1 MDNYRTEIN
10 IPVSRD
16 SRTFEQRRKDMLN
29 NLERS
34 YSKHSR
40 TDVHKQH
47 SGTES
52 STVPLSDRHL
62 DDWDDE
68 VNRWISDTRSKWS
81 EDMKRMRQSM
91 FALEQKS
98 NHHTPVDDFDLDH
111 WGNFEP
117 IHSLDDPS
125 TMMEQME
132 RRMESLRQKMGTMS
146 NFGTPH
152 FSGPNSSTM
161 QTSSSRVVSSTSH
174 SAGSDPKNMVTK
186 SNVVESTQ
194 HKRIVDGETI
204 TSSSH
209 SSSSSNTAGAGPTG
223 IKNNVVHMPET
234 LLSQT
239 SVPSGMMDF
248 LKDAYELG
256 DDGKVHFKVR
266 FDAKD
271 FAPEDIEVTT
281 VDNHLRVH
289 AKKSIKSGN
298 TTTVREFHRSVDLPR
313 SIDHEHFQCHLTE
326 DGVLILDAPVK
337 APDYKT
343 ITFQE
348 DRQLGIRPKAE
359 SEVKATLNSSS
370 KTPVCLTVTGRSGPT
385 IMKDGIN
392 GRKLHLEV
400 TVDPVY
406 KADELCVRM
415 DSNCIVITGCQ
426 KKTEGSSTSTAEF
439 TQSYEIPETVDPF
452 SVTAQ
457 LIGTTLV
464 VEAPLLCTV

>member
-1 MDNYRTEIN
+1 MDSYRTEIN

-40 TDVHKQH
+40 TDIHKH
-47 SGTES
+47 SGSES
-52 STVPLSDRHL
+52 TAPLSDSGIGGSHRHL
-62 DDWDDE
+62 SEWDDE

-91 FALEQKS
+91 FALE
-98 NHHTPVDDFDLDH
+98 PVDDFDLDH
-111 WGNFEP
+111 WGNFDS
-117 IHSLDDPS
+117 INSLDNPS
-125 TMMEQME
+125 AMMEQME

-146 NFGTPH
+146 NFGSSH
-152 FSGPNSSTM
+152 FSGPNSSSM
-161 QTSSSRVVSSTSH
+161 QTSSSRVVKSTSH
-174 SAGSDPKNMVTK
+174 STGSDPKNMVTK

-194 HKRIVDGETI
+194 HTRTVDGET
-204 TSSSH
+204 TSTSSH
-209 SSSSSNTAGAGPTG
+209 SASSSNIAGLPESKSNIIGPPG
-223 IKNNVVHMPET
+223 T
-234 LLSQT
+234 LLPQT
-239 SVPSGMMDF
+239 SALCGTMDF

-298 TTTVREFHRSVDLPR
+298 STTVREFRRSVDLPR

-337 APDYKT
+337 APDYQT
-343 ITFQE
+343 ITFQD
-348 DRQLGIRPKAE
+348 DRQLGIRPRAE
-359 SEVKATLNSSS
+359 SEIKATPNSN

-400 TVDPVY
+400 TIDPIY
-406 KADELCVRM
+406 KADELCVVKR
-415 DSNCIVITGCQ
+415 
-426 KKTEGSSTSTAEF
+426 KLKHH
-439 TQSYEIPETVDPF
+439 
-452 SVTAQ
+452 Q
-457 LIGTTLV
+457 LLQLNSLSHMRSLRQWIHSLS
-464 VEAPLLCTV
+464 LLN

>member
-10 IPVSRD
+10 IPISRD
-16 SRTFEQRRKDMLN
+16 KRTFEQRRKDMLS

-40 TDVHKQH
+40 TDIHKN
-47 SGTES
+47 SSSESSIPLTES
-52 STVPLSDRHL
+52 TISGSNRYIS
-62 DDWDDE
+62 DWDDE
-68 VNRWISDTRSKWS
+68 VNRWISETRSKWS

-91 FALEQKS
+91 FALE
-98 NHHTPVDDFDLDH
+98 PVDDFDLDH

-146 NFGTPH
+146 SFGPSH

-161 QTSSSRVVSSTSH
+161 QTSSSRITSSTSH
-174 SAGSDPKNMVTK
+174 SSGSDPKNMVTK

-194 HKRIVDGETI
+194 HTRTVDGET
-204 TSSSH
+204 TTTSSH
-209 SSSSSNTAGAGPTG
+209 SSSSSNTSGLPGSKINVT
-223 IKNNVVHMPET
+223 NNPGS
-234 LLSQT
+234 LISQT
-239 SVPSGMMDF
+239 SVPCGMMDF

-271 FAPEDIEVTT
+271 FLPEDIEVTT

-298 TTTVREFHRSVDLPR
+298 STTVREFHRSVDLPR
-313 SIDHEHFQCHLTE
+313 SIDHENFQCHMTE

-337 APDYKT
+337 APDYRT
-343 ITFQE
+343 ITFQD
-348 DRQLGIRPKAE
+348 DRQLGIRPRAE
-359 SEVKATLNSSS
+359 SEIKATPNSN
-370 KTPVCLTVTGRSGPT
+370 KTPVCLTVTGCSEPT

-400 TVDPVY
+400 TVDPIY

-415 DSNCIVITGCQ
+415 DSNRIVITGCQ
-426 KKTEGSSTSTAEF
+426 KKTEAKSTSTAEF
-439 TQSYEIPETVDPF
+439 TQSFEVPETVDPF

>member
-16 SRTFEQRRKDMLN
+16 KRTFEQRRKDMLSK
-29 NLERS
+29 LERS
-34 YSKHSR
+34 YRS
-40 TDVHKQH
+40 
-47 SGTES
+47 ES
-52 STVPLSDRHL
+52 SVPLSESTISGSHRRL
-62 DDWDDE
+62 NDWDDE

-91 FALEQKS
+91 FALE
-98 NHHTPVDDFDLDH
+98 PVDDFDLDH

-117 IHSLDDPS
+117 IHSMDDPS

-132 RRMESLRQKMGTMS
+132 RRMESLRQKMGSMS
-146 NFGTPH
+146 SFGPSH

-161 QTSSSRVVSSTSH
+161 QTSSSRVISSTSH
-174 SAGSDPKNMVTK
+174 SSGNDPKNMVTK
-186 SNVVESTQ
+186 SNVVESSQ
-194 HKRIVDGETI
+194 HSRTVDGETT

-209 SSSSSNTAGAGPTG
+209 SSSSSNTSGLPGSKINITNTPG
-223 IKNNVVHMPET
+223 T
-234 LLSQT
+234 LLPQT
-239 SVPSGMMDF
+239 SVPCGMMDF

-289 AKKSIKSGN
+289 AKKSIKSGS
-298 TTTVREFHRSVDLPR
+298 TTTEREFRRSIDLPR

-337 APDYKT
+337 APDYQS
-343 ITFQE
+343 ITFQ
-348 DRQLGIRPKAE
+348 DHRQLGIRPRAE
-359 SEVKATLNSSS
+359 SEIKATPNSN

-400 TVDPVY
+400 TVDSIY

-415 DSNCIVITGCQ
+415 DSNCIVISGCQ
-426 KKTEGSSTSTAEF
+426 KKTEGSSSSTAEF
-439 TQSYEIPETVDPF
+439 TQSFEIPETVDPF

>member
-91 FALEQKS
+91 FALE
-98 NHHTPVDDFDLDH
+98 PVDDFDLDH

-326 DGVLILDAPVK
+326 NMFFSTTKL
-337 APDYKT
+337 
-343 ITFQE
+343 E
-348 DRQLGIRPKAE
+348 HSME
-359 SEVKATLNSSS
+359 STYI
-370 KTPVCLTVTGRSGPT
+370 G
-385 IMKDGIN
+385 
-392 GRKLHLEV
+392 
-400 TVDPVY
+400 
-406 KADELCVRM
+406 
-415 DSNCIVITGCQ
+415 
-426 KKTEGSSTSTAEF
+426 
-439 TQSYEIPETVDPF
+439 
-452 SVTAQ
+452 VTATA
-457 LIGTTLV
+457 GEFV
-464 VEAPLLCTV
+464 NTV